1 MIPMVDLRRQFAE
14 IKDEVFG
21 MVAEVL
27 ESSHYILGP
36 KVHEFEKM
44 IAAYIG
50 VSGVIG
56 VASGTD
62 ALHLSLEALDIGD
75 GDEVITTPFTFF
87 ATAEAIIYTGA
98 TPVFV
103 DIELE
108 TFNIDCSRIEE
119 RITSRTKAILPVH
132 LFGHPSDM
140 DAISS
145 IAKKYGLYVIEDC
158 AQAFGANIRGR
169 RVGGLGDAGCFSFY
183 PSKNLGAYGDGGM
196 ITVNDSKLSDLIR
209 VLRNH
214 GSRGS
219 YIHDTVGFN
228 SRLDELQAGILL
240 IKLKR
245 IEEYNRKRRQK
256 ASLYSSLLS
265 GLVKCPSERNGAYHV
280 YNQYT
285 IMSKKRDQ
293 IQKGL
298 VEAGIS
304 SVVYYPQPLH
314 LQRALS
320 FLGHKEGDFPHAER
334 ASREVL
340 SLPIYPEIEDAVIER
355 IAEIIK
361 EALS

>member
-21 MVAEVL
+21 VVAEVL

-36 KVHEFEKM
+36 KVQEFEEM
-44 IAAYIG
+44 IAEYIG

-62 ALHLSLEALDIGD
+62 ALHLSLEALDIGE

-108 TFNIDCSRIEE
+108 TLNIDCSRIEE

-140 DAISS
+140 DAINS
-145 IAKKYGLYVIEDC
+145 IAKRYGLYVIEDC

-196 ITVNDSKLSDLIR
+196 ITVNDSKLSDSIR

-228 SRLDELQAGILL
+228 SRLDELQAAILL

-265 GLVKCPSERNGAYHV
+265 GVVRCPSERNGSYHV

-285 IMSKKRDQ
+285 IMSEKRDE
-293 IQKGL
+293 IQRGL
-298 VEAGIS
+298 REAGIS
-304 SVVYYPQPLH
+304 SVVYYPRPLH
-314 LQRALS
+314 LQKALS
-320 FLGHKEGDFPHAER
+320 FLGHKEGDFPSAER

-340 SLPIYPEIEDAVIER
+340 SLPIYPELEDAVIER

-361 EALS
+361 KLS